1 MRRDLASAYFASV
14 GRILSWVVVSALV
27 YRTIGASAFAMLA
40 LVRGTIGLLNYVSLG
55 LAPALI
61 HHAAGADADSSR
73 AANSLRT
80 LYSNALSLAY
90 ATGFIGIFISGIYAA
105 YFPSIY
111 SVPHGL
117 QGHIW
122 QLTLLI
128 GIGTILRFVSD
139 APGAVLQLK
148 ERIALDNTILA
159 AGDLGWM
166 AGVGVLLWLTPA
178 TTNGLTDIGLLYAFS
193 GACVFAM
200 RLSFAATHT
209 GIALPMSGEASR
221 EIQGILLRYGALIVA
236 AQLADYL
243 YSPTDYILI
252 ARLLSTSDIANYA
265 PAVQIDSGLL
275 LVVSGLA
282 AVLLPKAALAYSTG
296 STQTLRRYYFRGTF
310 ASAALLLIAAFAVWI
325 ISPWLFRIWFG
336 NSMPGTRA
344 ILPLVLVN
352 TVIGGSGAVGR
363 SILLAV
369 GKARAFAVSVLVTG
383 IANVIC
389 SYCFV
394 HYLHW
399 GLNGIVLG
407 TVVAVVGRCL
417 IWMPW
422 YIHHCFFALSP
433 LKT

>member
-27 YRTIGASAFAMLA
+27 YRTMGAPAFAMLA

-61 HHAAGADADSSR
+61 HHAAGADADPSR
-73 AANSLRT
+73 AASSFRT

-90 ATGFIGIFISGIYAA
+90 ATGLIGILISGIYATC
-105 YFPSIY
+105 FPQIY

-117 QGHIW
+117 RDHIW

-166 AGVGVLLWLTPA
+166 VGVAMVLWLSPQA
-178 TTNGLTDIGLLYAFS
+178 WNGLTDVGLLYAFS
-193 GACVFAM
+193 GVCIFAM
-200 RLSFAATHT
+200 RLSFAAIHT
-209 GIALPMSGEASR
+209 GINLPASR
-221 EIQGILLRYGALIVA
+221 EISPEIQGILLRYGALVVA

-252 ARLLSTSDIANYA
+252 ARLLSTVDIANYA

-282 AVLLPKAALAYSTG
+282 AVLLPKAALAYSKG
-296 STQTLRRYYFRGTF
+296 SIETLRRYYLRGTF
-310 ASAALLLIAAFAVWI
+310 ASAGLLLIAALALWVV
-325 ISPWLFRIWFG
+325 SPWLFKIWFG
-336 NSMPGTRA
+336 NSMPGTQA

-352 TVIGGSGAVGR
+352 TVVGGSGAVGR

-369 GKARAFAVSVLVTG
+369 GKARAFAVSVLVAG
-383 IANVIC
+383 VVNVIC

-407 TVVAVVGRCL
+407 TVVAVVGRCV

-422 YIHHCFFALSP
+422 YITAFLRHRP
-433 LKT
+433 